1 MFGVSDGKSVSN
13 NPIAPV
19 AEATLITGPAD
30 GVTGRPGTMADKCV
44 IGGGVGEF
52 DEDAG
57 ESDVIEEDDPAG
69 EPPLV

>member
-1 MFGVSDGKSVSN
+1 
-13 NPIAPV
+13 
-19 AEATLITGPAD
+19 
-30 GVTGRPGTMADKCV
+30 
-44 IGGGVGEF
+44 VGEF